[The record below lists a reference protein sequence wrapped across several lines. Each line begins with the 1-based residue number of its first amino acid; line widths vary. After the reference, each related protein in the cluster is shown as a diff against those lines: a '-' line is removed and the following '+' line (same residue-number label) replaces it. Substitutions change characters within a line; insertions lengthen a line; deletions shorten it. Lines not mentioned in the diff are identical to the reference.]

1 MSNDAEMDKKVKA
14 AQQDVA
20 ALREKITV
28 LDDLSLDLLFRKARS
43 HNAWQDKSVT
53 DETLKELYGLMKWA
67 PTANNACPAR
77 IIFVKSKETKEKL
90 VSCLMPNNETK
101 VRTAPCVAIIGYD
114 MKFYEQMPKLLP
126 FRPDANQRFIDNPA
140 LIEPFAFRNGTL
152 QGAYLIFAARAIGL
166 DAGPMS
172 GFRNAEVDEAFF
184 KGTDVKSNFICALGY
199 ADETGIFQRL
209 PRFEFDEACQIV

>member
-1 MSNDAEMDKKVKA
+1 MPNDAEMEIKVKA

-20 ALREKITV
+20 ALREKITG
-28 LDDLSLDLLFRKARS
+28 LDDLSLDLMFRKARS
-43 HNAWQDKSVT
+43 HNAWQDKPVT
-53 DETLKELYGLMKWA
+53 DETLNELYELMKWG

-77 IIFVKSKETKEKL
+77 ITFVKSDEGKEKL
-90 VSCLMPNNETK
+90 VPCLMPNNETK
-101 VRTAPCVAIIGYD
+101 VRTAPCVAIISYD

-126 FRPDANQRFIDNPA
+126 FRPDANQRFIDNPK
-140 LIEPFAFRNGTL
+140 LIGPFAFRNGTL

-172 GFRNAEVDEAFF
+172 GFKNPAVDEAFF

-209 PRFEFDEACQIV
+209 PRFEFDEACQII